1 MGRETIEWWRLQI
14 GGLLMALGIGTMH
27 YTGMEAMRMNGL
39 LRYDVKLFIL
49 SIMVAHLLATS
60 ALYIQFALSKKE
72 STFKHWAKL
81 TSSMVMGHAV
91 AGMHYTAM
99 AAARFYVGTGSE
111 SPALSYPPLAMGISI
126 CVVMSLILGV
136 LIIGTVIDHR
146 FDKAAE
152 SLEASEAWADAIV
165 NTAADGIISIE
176 SDGTI
181 TSFNKAAER
190 IFGYTVDEFLGRHV
204 ELLIAAP
211 DSNTHNEGSAFDWS
225 TSLHRLD
232 GNYREVTGKRKDSTM
247 FALELG
253 VGTLQA
259 APVPRLGKSDHD
271 QTRVYQQ

>member
-99 AAARFYVGTGSE
+99 AAARFYVDTGSE
-111 SPALSYPPLAMGISI
+111 SPALSYPPGYGHLHLRGDITHSRRAHPR
-126 CVVMSLILGV
+126 
-136 LIIGTVIDHR
+136 HR
-146 FDKAAE
+146 
-152 SLEASEAWADAIV
+152 
-165 NTAADGIISIE
+165 
-176 SDGTI
+176 
-181 TSFNKAAER
+181 
-190 IFGYTVDEFLGRHV
+190 H
-204 ELLIAAP
+204 
-211 DSNTHNEGSAFDWS
+211 
-225 TSLHRLD
+225 
-232 GNYREVTGKRKDSTM
+232 
-247 FALELG
+247 
-253 VGTLQA
+253 
-259 APVPRLGKSDHD
+259 
-271 QTRVYQQ
+271 